1 MAWWALYNW
10 FVQFRKTPYDHWIF
24 WYKKYLYDEWFNSL
38 SEDEQRN
45 ELKRI
50 RLKEEKRK
58 IELERLMN
66 GMAMMYSTMDR
77 LTGGKMYEITEA
89 ARMVDKISYHPS
101 KYW

>member
-50 RLKEEKRK
+50 RLKEEK
-58 IELERLMN
+58 
-66 GMAMMYSTMDR
+66 
-77 LTGGKMYEITEA
+77 
-89 ARMVDKISYHPS
+89 
-101 KYW
+101 